1 MSNGAVPP
9 DNSDVW
15 GQILFEA
22 RELRRKQDARL
33 AVVQRLSH
41 LVVAGFLAMAAIVVA
56 AVSSPN
62 IKTPADTGVALW
74 VLLGTAVVNSL
85 VWYLVHE
92 RSRQWQEAPDIGH
105 LMETFPRRVD
115 GLARLQRHLVKTFMT
130 EFRYNEKLV
139 GSTQRIVTTQTF
151 LTLGSLC
158 FVGLVLFE
166 IL

>member
-15 GQILFEA
+15 GQVLFEA
-22 RELRRKQDARL
+22 RELRRKQDTRL
-33 AVVQRLSH
+33 AVVQRLSQ

-62 IKTPADTGVALW
+62 IKTPADIGVALW

-92 RSRQWQEAPDIGH
+92 RSRQWQEAPDIGY
-105 LMETFPRRVD
+105 LMETFPGQVN
-115 GLARLQRHLVKTFMT
+115 GLARLHRHLVKTLMT
-130 EFRYNEKLV
+130 EFRYNERLV
-139 GSTQRIVTTQTF
+139 GSTSASSRPRR
-151 LTLGSLC
+151 S
-158 FVGLVLFE
+158 
-166 IL
+166 

>member
-1 MSNGAVPP
+1 MPSFNACPIWSWRGSSRWLPSLSPP
-9 DNSDVW
+9 FPP
-15 GQILFEA
+15 Q
-22 RELRRKQDARL
+22 
-33 AVVQRLSH
+33 
-41 LVVAGFLAMAAIVVA
+41 
-56 AVSSPN
+56 N

-74 VLLGTAVVNSL
+74 VLLGTAVVNSP

-139 GSTQRIVTTQTF
+139 GSTRRIVTTQTF

-158 FVGLVLFE
+158 FAGLVLFE

>member
-1 MSNGAVPP
+1 
-9 DNSDVW
+9 
-15 GQILFEA
+15 
-22 RELRRKQDARL
+22 
-33 AVVQRLSH
+33 
-41 LVVAGFLAMAAIVVA
+41 
-56 AVSSPN
+56 
-62 IKTPADTGVALW
+62 
-74 VLLGTAVVNSL
+74 
-85 VWYLVHE
+85 
-92 RSRQWQEAPDIGH
+92 
-105 LMETFPRRVD
+105 METFPRRVD